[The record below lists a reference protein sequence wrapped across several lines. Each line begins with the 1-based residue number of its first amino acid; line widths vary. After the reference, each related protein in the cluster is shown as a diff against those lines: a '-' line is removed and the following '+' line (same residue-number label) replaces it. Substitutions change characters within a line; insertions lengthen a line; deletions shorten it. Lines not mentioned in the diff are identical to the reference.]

1 MEPQTIDS
9 TVLEILASR
18 ICHDL
23 ISPVGAVNNGV
34 EFLEDDMAGGNS
46 GGDMSDAI
54 GLISMSAQSAGARLQ
69 AFRLAYGAG
78 GRDTT
83 VKPSDVHKVF
93 EALVLGE
100 GKIKQDWNAETL
112 FAGIELV
119 EGFAKL
125 LMCTLILAQEALPKG
140 GVVKVS
146 RDGDATIIT
155 GEGTDAM
162 IRPFVDKALDRK
174 LDISTVEPRLVHPYV
189 IGILAAQYG
198 FKIDAASPETGK
210 ISFKMTR
217 L

>member
-1 MEPQTIDS
+1 MNPQTIDA

-34 EFLEDDMAGGNS
+34 EFLQEDMGT
-46 GGDMSDAI
+46 GDTSDAI

-69 AFRLAYGAG
+69 AFRLAYGTG
-78 GRDTT
+78 GRDST

-93 EALVLGE
+93 ENLVVPE
-100 GKIKQDWNAETL
+100 GKITQEWNAETL
-112 FAGIELV
+112 YAGATLE
-119 EGFAKL
+119 EGFCKL

-140 GVVKVS
+140 GIVRVTRTSDDTLVS
-146 RDGDATIIT
+146 AEGIDA
-155 GEGTDAM
+155 A
-162 IRPFVDKALDRK
+162 IRPQVDKALERK
-174 LDISTVEPRLVHPYV
+174 LDISVIEPRLVHPYV

-198 FKIDAASPETGK
+198 FSITVAHQNPGK
-210 ISFKMTR
+210 IAFKIAH